1 MKRYERRLKIKFK
14 LLSVFYDLFE
24 IVFWFD
30 QKSNPRRKLSQKIP
44 DRHLLILDV
53 CVGTANA
60 AIEVAKAHTQ
70 NEIIGIDLSID
81 MMKVAQTKVNRHKI
95 KNMSLLQ
102 MDATRMGFGD
112 NVFDIVTVSFGLHEL
127 GYELMMEILRQ
138 MHRVVKNDGTLY
150 IVDYEEEDNIIK
162 KILLWCCLKLFEP
175 KHMSEF
181 LGYDWPK
188 LLGDVGFKLV
198 KKEKCLFSKLISAS
212 TL

>member
-44 DRHLLILDV
+44 DTHLLILDV

-81 MMKVAQTKVNRHKI
+81 MMKVAQTT
-95 KNMSLLQ
+95 SLLQ

-162 KILLWCCLKLFEP
+162 KILLWCCLKLFES

>member
-1 MKRYERRLKIKFK
+1 MKKYERRLKIKFK

-44 DRHLLILDV
+44 DTDLLILDV

-70 NEIIGIDLSID
+70 SEIIGIDLSID
-81 MMKVAQTKVNRHKI
+81 MMKIAQTKANRHKI

-102 MDATRMGFGD
+102 MDAARMGFGE

-127 GYELMMEILRQ
+127 GCELMMEILRQ
-138 MHRVVKNDGTLY
+138 MHRVVKKDGTLY

-162 KILLWCCLKLFEP
+162 KFYFGVALSYSNRSI
-175 KHMSEF
+175 
-181 LGYDWPK
+181 
-188 LLGDVGFKLV
+188 
-198 KKEKCLFSKLISAS
+198 
-212 TL
+212 